1 MDDRIT
7 LAAARV
13 NAGYKQKDAALLLGI
28 SARTLRN
35 YENDGGRVPSDT
47 ATRMAGLYHV
57 SKPRLFFGTKAA
69 YYRMME
75 GDQDD
80 GSETGSQADR

>member
-13 NAGYKQKDAALLLGI
+13 NAGIKQKDAAQLLGI
-28 SARTLRN
+28 SPRTLRN
-35 YENDGGRVPSDT
+35 YENDGGRVPLDT

-57 SKPRLFFGTKAA
+57 PKSRLFFGAKAA
-69 YYRMME
+69 YRNMTE
-75 GDQDD
+75 EDQDN
-80 GSETGSQADR
+80 GNETGSPADG